1 MNVLYLLCS
10 WFCLCFHGWVGF
22 HGGSWLFYTHFLFFP
37 IIRVGLFGLNSFGF
51 APPHLSLV
59 QLFVSKMEV
68 VCFLSGWLCLWI
80 RLCAW
85 PCRHCVWVM
94 SDLYA
99 GIVCTWI
106 CPCWRLVHS
115 SFLTVT
121 NSHSTFFSILVS
133 NPCTNS
139 LGSIWWVWICFWFCF
154 IHIKVAFK
162 PLLLWLDCLLSLF

>member
-1 MNVLYLLCS
+1 VATCGFSPPSHSPLNPFRGTLAADAPLWMFFTFSVRGFVSVFMVGLDFMEGVGYS
-10 WFCLCFHGWVGF
+10 IPIFC
-22 HGGSWLFYTHFLFFP
+22 FFP
-37 IIRVGLFGLNSFGF
+37 IIWVGLFGLNSFGF
-51 APPHLSLV
+51 APPHLYLV

-121 NSHSTFFSILVS
+121 NSHSTFFFYSSFESVHEFS
-133 NPCTNS
+133 R
-139 LGSIWWVWICFWFCF
+139 
-154 IHIKVAFK
+154 
-162 PLLLWLDCLLSLF
+162 

>member
-1 MNVLYLLCS
+1 VWLLSTLSFTFKPLQGYLSRRRATMNVLYLLCS

-121 NSHSTFFSILVS
+121 NSHSTFFFYSSFESVHEFS
-133 NPCTNS
+133 R
-139 LGSIWWVWICFWFCF
+139 
-154 IHIKVAFK
+154 
-162 PLLLWLDCLLSLF
+162 